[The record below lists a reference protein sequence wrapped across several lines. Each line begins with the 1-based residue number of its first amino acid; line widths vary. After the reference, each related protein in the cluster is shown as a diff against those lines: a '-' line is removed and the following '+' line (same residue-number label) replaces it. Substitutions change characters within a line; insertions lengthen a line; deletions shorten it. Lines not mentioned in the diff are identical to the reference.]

1 MKDYSTIISDHLGH
15 NYEFKISINEKQ
27 RSGKMFYLNEEYI
40 LSRCSKSTVKS
51 GLHFLMHIGQY
62 IKVNVLLI
70 SICEEQLNLLEL
82 VVGEAITKYTL
93 NEESCIDYKS
103 YVSFL
108 NLPNATQSEFN
119 IYEEKQ
125 WGENLEF
132 VALKPQLSLYLGWF
146 PFDLGSFVKFVNV
159 TVNNLDVDLSS
170 SYNMPN
176 GQGVI
181 VPLGNFASN
190 QPLII
195 SWKCETFYTPLDA
208 KIVVGYFLNN
218 DLNTRKILR
227 IRNVDHYEEWTDS
240 ATITLNINSNK

>member
-1 MKDYSTIISDHLGH
+1 MKDYSTTITDSLGD

-40 LSRCSKSTVKS
+40 LSRCSKSTVTN

-62 IKVNVLLI
+62 IKVNVHLR
-70 SICEEQLNLLEL
+70 SICEEQQNSFEL
-82 VVGEAITKYTL
+82 VVGEAITKYSL
-93 NEESCIDYKS
+93 NEESCKNFRS
-103 YVSFL
+103 YVSNM
-108 NLPNATQSEFN
+108 NLPNATQSEFE
-119 IYEEKQ
+119 IYKEKP

-132 VALKPQLSLYLGWF
+132 VGLKPQLSLYLGWF
-146 PFDLGSFVKFVNV
+146 PFDSGAFVKFVNV
-159 TVNNLDVDLSS
+159 AVNNLDVDLSR
-170 SYNMPN
+170 SYDMSN

-195 SWKCETFYTPLDA
+195 SWKCETFYTPSDA
-208 KIVVGYFLNN
+208 KTVVGYFLNN

-227 IRNVDHYEEWTDS
+227 IRKVNHYEEWTDS
-240 ATITLNINSNK
+240 ANISLNINSDI